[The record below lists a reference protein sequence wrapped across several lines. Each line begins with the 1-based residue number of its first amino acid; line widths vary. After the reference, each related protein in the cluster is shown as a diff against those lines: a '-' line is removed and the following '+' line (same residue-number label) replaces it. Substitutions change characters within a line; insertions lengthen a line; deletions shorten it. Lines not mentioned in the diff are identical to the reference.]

1 MSLTILEGS
10 ACAMQE
16 THQPKTHW
24 GLILTSCLL
33 CFCLGIAVGIFVLPR
48 YIPALSS
55 GQATPAPSVE
65 PTVSPI
71 PTATEQATPEPT
83 PVPVSDDLADMIEVS
98 SKSVVQITAVYGNTT
113 AGALT
118 TTTTGSG
125 IVYKEDGWIITNA
138 HVVADATSILITLPG
153 QTERIAASVIGKDT
167 VSDLA
172 VLKIDRSGLT
182 PATFGVSKNVRL
194 GEDAIVIG
202 SPYGSALT
210 GSVTRGIISGTQRAL
225 NVNGRTQTFLQT
237 DAAVNPGNSGGPL
250 LNRKGEVIGII
261 TRKSVNIPS
270 ATNSPAALAQGIA
283 FALPIDDALPIV
295 EQLASGQSIIRP
307 GIGIAGSTLT
317 TQSAQTLGIPSGV
330 LITGVAANG
339 PAAKAGLVT
348 GDVLVQL
355 DGQAITSI
363 DSLYQTLEAKQVGD
377 LVNISFMR
385 NGAITQVQIVLANRS
400 ELVF

>member
-1 MSLTILEGS
+1 
-10 ACAMQE
+10 MQE
-16 THQPKTHW
+16 TTKPRTRW

-55 GQATPAPSVE
+55 AQATPAPSAE
-65 PTVSPI
+65 
-71 PTATEQATPEPT
+71 PTATPATQVGESTPAPT
-83 PVPVSDDLADMIEVS
+83 LEPVSDNLVDMIETA
-98 SKSVVQITAVYGNTT
+98 SKSVVQITSVYGNTT

-125 IVYKEDGWIITNA
+125 IVYKAEGLIITNA
-138 HVVADATSILITLPG
+138 HVITDATSILVTLPG
-153 QTERIAASVIGKDT
+153 ETERIAASVVGKDT

-172 VLKIDRSGLT
+172 VLKIDRTDLT
-182 PATFGVSKNVRL
+182 PATFGLSKDVRL
-194 GEDAIVIG
+194 GEEAIVLG
-202 SPYGSALT
+202 SPYGSALM
-210 GSVTRGIISGTQRAL
+210 GSATRGIISGTQRSL

-250 LNRKGEVIGII
+250 LNRKGEVIGIV
-261 TRKSVNIPS
+261 TRKSVSIPS
-270 ATNSPAALAQGIA
+270 ATTDTTATLAQGIA
-283 FALPIDDALPIV
+283 FALPIDDALPILS
-295 EQLASGQSIIRP
+295 QLANGQTIVRP

-317 TQSAQTLGIPSGV
+317 AQSAQTLGIPSGV
-330 LITGVAANG
+330 LVTGVAADG

-363 DSLYQTLEAKQVGD
+363 DGLYQTLEAKQVGD
-377 LVNISFMR
+377 LVTVSLMR
-385 NGAITQVQIVLANRS
+385 DGAVSQVQIVLANRS
-400 ELVF
+400 TLAF